1 MDRKIC
7 IFSLGAAALLILS
20 FFPTAAVEL
29 PQAKDENL
37 EIEESEEFL
46 EPNGKSDTVKLRV
59 IHIKKDKTHIETI
72 KELTTEEEEALW
84 QELRTIEMEGK
95 PAVEVY
101 RNKLDIMKNYN
112 LVPDD
117 MTLEDIMDIDKLEKI
132 NGEEGAKDISVY
144 NALVFFVGGG
154 LGFGIGVPFFITTGM
169 FLMAL
174 LGFGYTL
181 IYEIFTNITHTFTTF
196 FIIPVLLGFLI
207 GFTGL
212 LLLPVLAGFFY
223 SNALGLGICA
233 YTQWGLY
240 PKGNQSSV

>member
-7 IFSLGAAALLILS
+7 IFSIGAAALLILS

-29 PQAKDENL
+29 PQVKDENL

-59 IHIKKDKTHIETI
+59 IQIKKDKTHTEII
-72 KELTTEEEEALW
+72 KELTTEEAEALW

-117 MTLEDIMDIDKLEKI
+117 MTLEDILDIDKLEEI
-132 NGEEGAKDISVY
+132 NGEEGAKNISVFS
-144 NALVFFVGGG
+144 ALVFFVGGG
-154 LGFGIGVPFFITTGM
+154 LGFGVGVPFPITTGI
-169 FLMAL
+169 FLFAL
-174 LGFGYTL
+174 LGVGFSL
-181 IYEIFTNITHTFTTF
+181 VYEIYTNITHTFNVF
-196 FIIPVLLGFLI
+196 FLPMLVGILI

-212 LLLPVLAGFFY
+212 LLLPVIAGFFY
-223 SNALGLGICA
+223 SNALGLGVCA
-233 YTQWGLY
+233 YTQWLY
-240 PKGNQSSV
+240 FPSV